1 MKKLKIIIIMIFIL
15 IILIFSGC
23 IEEKSTDENNTNPD
37 NNPDNNPDDDQNDTG
52 EDFTFIDMNGLEKKL
67 SDYRGKV
74 VILDLWATWCG
85 PCQYQMLE
93 LIKVYENYSRN
104 ELEIFSI
111 NIDESED
118 LKDITDFID
127 LFAQYGY
134 SLSWIFGNEKDN
146 LEKYMKEQSIPTL
159 VIFDQMGRIYHREVG
174 LSVFDSIPSGA
185 PQDTTRIKPII
196 DEII

>member
-1 MKKLKIIIIMIFIL
+1 MRKLNIAVILILFIL
-15 IILIFSGC
+15 VILVFSGC
-23 IEEKSTDENNTNPD
+23 IKEKPKNED
-37 NNPDNNPDDDQNDTG
+37 NNPDNIPDNNHNDTG
-52 EDFTFIDMNGLEKKL
+52 EDFAFIDMDGLEKKL

-74 VILDLWATWCG
+74 VILDLWATWCN
-85 PCQYQMLE
+85 PCQIQMLE

-111 NIDESED
+111 NIDERED
-118 LKDITDFID
+118 LQDINDFID

-159 VIFDQMGRIYHREVG
+159 VIFDQVGRIYHREVG
-174 LSVFDSIPSGA
+174 LSVFDTLPSGA

-196 DEII
+196 EEII